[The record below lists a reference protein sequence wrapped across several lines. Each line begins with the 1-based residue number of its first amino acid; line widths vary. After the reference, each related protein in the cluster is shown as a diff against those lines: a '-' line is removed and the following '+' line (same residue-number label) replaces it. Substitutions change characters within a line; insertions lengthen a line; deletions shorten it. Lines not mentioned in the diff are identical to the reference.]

1 MNKKTHKFF
10 WKHDYFLAGS
20 ISSQVLLNYGSQA
33 GSMLATFSTKWGVFV
48 GSLPLFCCVGI
59 FVSIFCAAGRWGT
72 PFLAPWADGVPHF
85 WRQGAMEYPD
95 FGSIFVPSWH
105 YFGPF
110 GVGLWGCAKRKEFL
124 EPAWN
129 WNRTEPNQFWAQ
141 TEPKRTEPL
150 LFCLTPQEFFRQ
162 NLSLYNKT
170 CWNKLARRNARSD

>member
-1 MNKKTHKFF
+1 MIDFGIDFLTILVPSWVPSWGNVGHVFDQMGRFF
-10 WKHDYFLAGS
+10 
-20 ISSQVLLNYGSQA
+20 
-33 GSMLATFSTKWGVFV
+33 

-105 YFGPF
+105 YYEPL

-170 CWNKLARRNARSD
+170 C